1 MTSSTNPI
9 SVSSESTPAPR
20 ERIHAFQDP
29 NTRILYVLPRD
40 TDLGQQYAQLT
51 SKAQQAA
58 FMAEHGRNTGT
69 LPVPGPGHSRKG
81 EGISDEAKAHIAD
94 YKKKGY
100 IAYRNEQG
108 DWVVS
113 REEADCNR
121 RKAHEA
127 WRRGGDV
134 GLLEYERMSR
144 DRA

>member
-1 MTSSTNPI
+1 MTSSPNPT
-9 SVSSESTPAPR
+9 SVSSKSTSAPR

-29 NTRILYVLPRD
+29 TTRILYVLPRD
-40 TDLGQQYAQLT
+40 TELGQRYAQLT
-51 SKAQQAA
+51 SKAEQAV

-69 LPVPGPGHSRKG
+69 VPAQATKG
-81 EGISDEAKAHIAD
+81 EGMSEEAKAHIAD

-113 REEADCNR
+113 REEADRNR

-134 GLLEYERMSR
+134 GLLEYERRLR
-144 DRA
+144 DGT